1 MANTIIMSKYQ
12 GLGNDYLIL
21 DPKKNQVQLQGKKIA
36 LLCQR
41 GFGLGADGVLYG
53 PVEID
58 GKLGVRIFNADGSE
72 SAISGN
78 GVRIFAKY
86 LMDNGYITEKKF
98 DIETMSGTIHV
109 ECLNSRATEFKV
121 NIGKPSFI
129 SSDIPVSGE
138 VREVIKENFV
148 FHGKEYKATCL
159 TVGNPHCIIFTD
171 NVSAEA
177 VKNLGPYVENADEF
191 PERMNLQ
198 ICRQVDKGNLEI
210 EIWER
215 GSGYTKASGT
225 GSCAAAASK
234 AAAYMLLTGKA
245 KNKIT
250 IQTPKGIAYT
260 ADITDI
266 KRSENEV
273 SCAVIKD
280 GGDDPDVTT
289 GAYIYA
295 SVRILH
301 SDTCA
306 LCKKKQDLA
315 IINIDGGDGVGRVT
329 KPGLDQPVGNAA
341 INHVPRE
348 MIEKEVREVCELLDF
363 KGTLD
368 ITISV
373 PKGKELAEKTFNPR
387 LGIVDGISILG
398 TSGIVEPM
406 SSQALID
413 TIRVEL
419 RQRYSFGYDYVAVAP
434 GNYGLDFMKES
445 YGYDLDRSV
454 KCSNFIGETID
465 MAADMGFKRMLLTG
479 HIGKLIKVAGGIM
492 NTHSREADCRIEL
505 LTAFAFKCDV
515 APEYIKRIMDSL
527 TTEET
532 LAALK
537 ESGRLYEVM
546 DYAMERICFYLD
558 KRAKGRLEIDCIMY
572 SNEFGELAKS
582 RKAEKWF
589 TLLAQ
594 EQAQQI

>member
-1 MANTIIMSKYQ
+1 M
-12 GLGNDYLIL
+12 
-21 DPKKNQVQLQGKKIA
+21 
-36 LLCQR
+36 
-41 GFGLGADGVLYG
+41 
-53 PVEID
+53 
-58 GKLGVRIFNADGSE
+58 
-72 SAISGN
+72 
-78 GVRIFAKY
+78 
-86 LMDNGYITEKKF
+86 
-98 DIETMSGTIHV
+98 
-109 ECLNSRATEFKV
+109 
-121 NIGKPSFI
+121 
-129 SSDIPVSGE
+129 
-138 VREVIKENFV
+138 
-148 FHGKEYKATCL
+148 
-159 TVGNPHCIIFTD
+159 
-171 NVSAEA
+171 
-177 VKNLGPYVENADEF
+177 
-191 PERMNLQ
+191 
-198 ICRQVDKGNLEI
+198 
-210 EIWER
+210 
-215 GSGYTKASGT
+215 
-225 GSCAAAASK
+225 
-234 AAAYMLLTGKA
+234 
-245 KNKIT
+245 
-250 IQTPKGIAYT
+250 
-260 ADITDI
+260 
-266 KRSENEV
+266 
-273 SCAVIKD
+273 IKD

-301 SDTCA
+301 SDTSA
-306 LCKKKQDLA
+306 LCKKRQDLV

-348 MIEKEVREVCELLDF
+348 MIEKEVGEVCELLDF

-373 PKGKELAEKTFNPR
+373 PKGKELAERTFNPR
-387 LGIVDGISILG
+387 LGIVGGISILG

-505 LTAFAFKCDV
+505 LTAFAFKCGV
-515 APEYIKRIMDSL
+515 EPEYIKRIMDSL
-527 TTEET
+527 TTEEA

-558 KRAKGRLEIDCIMY
+558 KRAKGRLGIDCIMY

-582 RKAEKWF
+582 R
-589 TLLAQ
+589 
-594 EQAQQI
+594 

>member
-1 MANTIIMSKYQ
+1 MRY
-12 GLGNDYLIL
+12 
-21 DPKKNQVQLQGKKIA
+21 
-36 LLCQR
+36 
-41 GFGLGADGVLYG
+41 GF
-53 PVEID
+53 
-58 GKLGVRIFNADGSE
+58 
-72 SAISGN
+72 
-78 GVRIFAKY
+78 
-86 LMDNGYITEKKF
+86 T
-98 DIETMSGTIHV
+98 
-109 ECLNSRATEFKV
+109 
-121 NIGKPSFI
+121 
-129 SSDIPVSGE
+129 
-138 VREVIKENFV
+138 
-148 FHGKEYKATCL
+148 
-159 TVGNPHCIIFTD
+159 
-171 NVSAEA
+171 
-177 VKNLGPYVENADEF
+177 
-191 PERMNLQ
+191 
-198 ICRQVDKGNLEI
+198 
-210 EIWER
+210 
-215 GSGYTKASGT
+215 T

-234 AAAYMLLTGKA
+234 AAAYMLLTGKV

-306 LCKKKQDLA
+306 LCKKRQDLV

-373 PKGKELAEKTFNPR
+373 PKGKELAERTFNPR
-387 LGIVDGISILG
+387 LGIVGGISILG

-419 RQRYSFGYDYVAVAP
+419 RQRYSFGYDYVAVAL

-505 LTAFAFKCDV
+505 LTAFAFKCGV
-515 APEYIKRIMDSL
+515 EPEYIKLIMDSL
-527 TTEET
+527 TTEEA